1 MGISIFTDAASNLF
15 PSFLRERGS
24 QIKVLPM
31 PMAFDGKQYL
41 CYEEGIDAESFSHEF
56 YSKMR
61 EGCKVATSLPSPGL
75 LLEMAEKEIGI
86 GNKVIFVSLSSHISG
101 SYQSAMNI
109 ADQLNAK
116 YGQTLMAA
124 IDSKTAGFGEGMV
137 ALFAENLAKSGYSF
151 AECVEESEQYVDK
164 VRSEFSV
171 DNLRYLV
178 STGRISKLNAVLG
191 NVLLVKPLLY
201 GSPEGK
207 ICVSQKVIGRKNA
220 LKRLV
225 IQASENIADK
235 SSKVY
240 LTHCDAYGEALEIKS
255 MLSDKGIKDVEIYP
269 YDLITGAHVGP
280 GTLAL
285 FYLGKNRRIAK
296 AAPF

>member
-1 MGISIFTDAASNLF
+1 MGISILTDAASNLF
-15 PSFLRERGS
+15 PSFLRDHGS
-24 QIKVLPM
+24 LIKVLPM
-31 PMAFDGKQYL
+31 PMTFDGKQYL
-41 CYEEGIDAESFSHEF
+41 CYEDGIDAVSFSHEF

-61 EGCKVATSLPSPGL
+61 EGCKVSTSLPSPGL
-75 LLEMAEKEIGI
+75 LLETSEKEIER

-109 ADQLNAK
+109 ADELNSRS
-116 YGQTLMAA
+116 GQKAMVA

-151 AECVEESEQYVDK
+151 AECIEKSEQYVSK

-171 DNLRYLV
+171 DNLRYLAG
-178 STGRISKLNAVLG
+178 TGRISKLNAVLG
-191 NVLLVKPLLY
+191 NALLVKPLLY

-220 LKRLV
+220 LKRLAA
-225 IQASENIADK
+225 QASENIADK

-240 LTHCDAYGEALEIKS
+240 LTHCDAYEEALEIKT
-255 MLSDKGIKDVEIYP
+255 MLCEKSINDVEIFP

-280 GTLAL
+280 GTLAI
-285 FYLGKNRRIAK
+285 FYLGKNRLIAK
-296 AAPF
+296 KTPF